1 MTVAGV
7 FRVALDTPLKRL
19 FDYLPPDTGPG
30 GPTGQL
36 FSAPIEPGMRVR
48 VPFGRQKLVGIVMEK
63 ADSSDLPAER
73 LKAVLEVLD
82 PRPVLDVSALALLR
96 WAADYYHHP
105 IGEVLSTALPKALR
119 IGASSE
125 AREEQ
130 LAVTAEGR
138 EAWAGGEPRRAPR
151 QRELLGYLVAAT
163 AGGGGATAPA
173 IGGSGQDAAAGAE
186 PATASGESLV
196 VAGAHTL
203 VSGGAMADA
212 GGAQEDAHGKNEAAD
227 SRAHGDAAG
236 GQADE
241 ATDEAT
247 GAVAGGAARA
257 AGVSAHALDNALP
270 NWRDTAKSLL
280 KRGWIVS
287 TEVVVDGAETG
298 FAVKTPGPE
307 LREEQKAAVDA
318 VGAALGHFGAFVLH
332 GVTGSGKTEVYLRLV
347 ERVLQQGRRALV
359 LVPEI
364 GLTPQLVGRF
374 RDRFDTP
381 MAVLHSALTDS
392 ERLAAWRQAF
402 SGHARI
408 VLGTRSAVFAPVP
421 DLGIIIVDEEHDAS
435 FKQHEGGFRY
445 SARDLAVVR
454 AQRAAVPVLLGS
466 ATPALESLQNVAGG
480 RYVRLCL
487 PYRAAR
493 AEPPRMA
500 LVDLRAN
507 AGHSG
512 VSTPAIQA
520 IERHLRDDGQVLVF
534 LNRRGYA
541 PTLLCTAC
549 GWIAPCQEC
558 DARLT
563 VHLSAG
569 RLRCHHCGFDKELP
583 SRCPQC
589 GFAVKPVG
597 QGTERIE
604 EALAS
609 LFPGVTLARLDRD
622 VVRKRG
628 DMEEVMRRMSSGEAR
643 ILVGT
648 QMVTKGHDFPNVTLV
663 VVLNADQ
670 GLFSTDFRAPERL
683 AQTIVQ
689 VAGRAGRGTRPGEVL
704 IQTEF
709 PGHPLLLSLLSEGY
723 DGFAKAALVERE
735 QSSWPPFSRLAAV
748 RDSAKTAEN
757 ALAFL
762 TEARKLAGAPP
773 RGLRL
778 LGPVPAAMSKRAG
791 RYHAQLLIEGTDR
804 SSLHHFL
811 ESWLPAVEQLQSA
824 RRVRWALDV
833 DPIELF

>member
-1 MTVAGV
+1 MNPVDV

-19 FDYLPPDTGPG
+19 FDYLPPEEGLANG
-30 GPTGQL
+30 SSGL
-36 FSAPIEPGMRVR
+36 FSRPVVPGMRVR
-48 VPFGRQKLVGIVMEK
+48 VPFGRQKLVGIVME
-63 ADSSDLPAER
+63 AAGSTDIPEDR
-73 LKAVLEVLD
+73 LKPILAVLD
-82 PRPVLDVSALALLR
+82 SQPVLDASALALLR
-96 WAADYYHHP
+96 WAAEYYHHP
-105 IGEVLSTALPKALR
+105 IGEVLSSALPKAMRL
-119 IGASSE
+119 GADAE
-125 AREEQ
+125 AREE
-130 LAVTAEGR
+130 LWTVTPEGR
-138 EAWAGGEPRRAPR
+138 TAHEHGEPKRAPK
-151 QRELLGYLVAAT
+151 QRELLAYLIEGARASGVVEQPRSTTPANDGVSAT
-163 AGGGGATAPA
+163 ALDEALPKWRN
-173 IGGSGQDAAAGAE
+173 AAGALKE
-186 PATASGESLV
+186 RGWVSVADVVSTNSATAARVFSV
-196 VAGAHTL
+196 RVAGPA
-203 VSGGAMADA
+203 
-212 GGAQEDAHGKNEAAD
+212 
-227 SRAHGDAAG
+227 
-236 GQADE
+236 
-241 ATDEAT
+241 
-247 GAVAGGAARA
+247 
-257 AGVSAHALDNALP
+257 
-270 NWRDTAKSLL
+270 
-280 KRGWIVS
+280 
-287 TEVVVDGAETG
+287 
-298 FAVKTPGPE
+298 
-307 LREEQKAAVDA
+307 LREEQRAAVEA
-318 VGAALGHFGAFVLH
+318 VGGALGRFGAFVLH
-332 GVTGSGKTEVYLRLV
+332 GVTGSGKTEVYLRLA
-347 ERVLQQGRRALV
+347 ERVLEKGQRALV

-374 RDRFDTP
+374 RERFETP
-381 MAVLHSALTDS
+381 MAVLHSALTDL
-392 ERLAAWRQAF
+392 ERLGAWRDAF

-408 VLGTRSAVFAPVP
+408 ILGTRSAVFAPVP
-421 DLGIIIVDEEHDAS
+421 NLGIIIVDEEHDPS

-454 AQRAAVPVLLGS
+454 AQRADVPIVLGS
-466 ATPALESLQNVAGG
+466 ATPSLESLHNVDGG
-480 RYVRLCL
+480 RYTRLSL
-487 PYRAAR
+487 PHRAAS

-507 AGHSG
+507 TVHSG

-549 GWIAPCQEC
+549 GWIAPCPEC

-563 VHLSAG
+563 VHLAAG
-569 RLRCHHCGFDKELP
+569 RLRCHHCGFDSVLP

-604 EALAS
+604 ETLTA

-622 VVRKRG
+622 VVRRRG
-628 DMEEVMRRMSSGEAR
+628 DMEEVVRRMSSGEAR

-689 VAGRAGRGTRPGEVL
+689 VAGRAGRGSKPGEVF

-709 PGHPLLLSLLSEGY
+709 PGHPLLVSLLSEGY
-723 DGFAKAALVERE
+723 DGFARAALTERS
-735 QSSWPPFSRLAAV
+735 QASWPPFSRLAAL
-748 RDSAKTAEN
+748 RDSAKTAEG
-757 ALAFL
+757 ALEFL
-762 TEARKLAGAPP
+762 TEARKLAGTPP

-778 LGPVPAAMSKRAG
+778 LGPVPAAMSRRAG
-791 RYHAQLLIEGTDR
+791 RFHAQLLIEGTGR

-811 ESWLPAVEQLQSA
+811 DAWLPAIEQLPSA

>member
-1 MTVAGV
+1 MTVACV

-19 FDYLPPDTGPG
+19 FDYLPPASGPG
-30 GPTGQL
+30 GPVGQL
-36 FSAPIEPGMRVR
+36 FGAPIEPGMRVR
-48 VPFGRQKLVGIVMEK
+48 VPFGRQKLVGIVMER
-63 ADSSDLPAER
+63 ADSSDLPEER
-73 LKAVLEVLD
+73 LKAILEVLD
-82 PRPVLDVSALALLR
+82 PRPVLDASALALLR
-96 WAADYYHHP
+96 WAAEYYHHP

-119 IGASSE
+119 LGAPLE
-125 AREEQ
+125 AREERWS
-130 LAVTAEGR
+130 ATAEGR
-138 EAWAGGEPRRAPR
+138 EAWASGEPRRAPR
-151 QRELLGYLVAAT
+151 QREMLGYLVAAA
-163 AGGGGATAPA
+163 AGGG
-173 IGGSGQDAAAGAE
+173 SMAAA
-186 PATASGESLV
+186 AS
-196 VAGAHTL
+196 
-203 VSGGAMADA
+203 
-212 GGAQEDAHGKNEAAD
+212 AQ
-227 SRAHGDAAG
+227 
-236 GQADE
+236 
-241 ATDEAT
+241 
-247 GAVAGGAARA
+247 
-257 AGVSAHALDNALP
+257 ALDDALP
-270 NWRDTAKSLL
+270 NWRDTAKALL
-280 KRGWIVS
+280 KRGWIAS
-287 TEVVVDGAETG
+287 TEVVVGGGEAG

-307 LREEQKAAVDA
+307 LRDEQKSAVDA
-318 VGAALGHFGAFVLH
+318 VGGALGHFGAFVLH

-347 ERVLQQGRRALV
+347 ERVLQQGGRALV

-392 ERLAAWRQAF
+392 ERLMAWRQAF
-402 SGHARI
+402 SGHARV

-454 AQRAAVPVLLGS
+454 AQRADVPVLLGS

-480 RYVRLCL
+480 RYVRLSL

-507 AGHSG
+507 AGHAG
-512 VSTPAIQA
+512 VSTPTIQA
-520 IERHLRDDGQVLVF
+520 IERHLSDDGQVLVF

-604 EALAS
+604 EALAG

-628 DMEEVMRRMSSGEAR
+628 DMEEVMRRMASGEAR

-723 DGFAKAALVERE
+723 DGFAKTALAERE

-811 ESWLPAVEQLQSA
+811 DSWLPAVEQLQSA

>member
-1 MTVAGV
+1 MTPTGV

-19 FDYLPPDTGPG
+19 FDYLPPEST
-30 GPTGQL
+30 L
-36 FSAPIEPGMRVR
+36 FPAGDVAATAAPVEAPIEPGMRVR
-48 VPFGRQKLVGIVMEK
+48 VPFGRQKLVGIVME
-63 ADSSDLPAER
+63 AAASSDLPVER
-73 LKAVLEVLD
+73 LKPILEVLD
-82 PRPVLDVSALALLR
+82 SQPVLDTAALELLR
-96 WAADYYHHP
+96 WAAEYYHHP
-105 IGEVLSTALPKALR
+105 IGEVLSTALPKAMR
-119 IGASSE
+119 MGAASE
-125 AREEQ
+125 AHEERWS
-130 LAVTAEGR
+130 VTPDGR
-138 EAWAGGEPRRAPR
+138 EAWGRGEPKRAHK
-151 QRELLGYLVAAT
+151 QRELLGILVGSGVVPAVN
-163 AGGGGATAPA
+163 AGGGEGEVPF
-173 IGGSGQDAAAGAE
+173 SAAGHGVS
-186 PATASGESLV
+186 ASAL
-196 VAGAHTL
+196 
-203 VSGGAMADA
+203 
-212 GGAQEDAHGKNEAAD
+212 
-227 SRAHGDAAG
+227 
-236 GQADE
+236 DE
-241 ATDEAT
+241 ALPKWRD
-247 GAVAGGAARA
+247 AARA
-257 AGVSAHALDNALP
+257 LAE
-270 NWRDTAKSLL
+270 
-280 KRGWIVS
+280 RGWVLS
-287 TEVVVDGAETG
+287 AEAPLASAEAR
-298 FAVKTPGPE
+298 FAVRTAGPT
-307 LREEQKAAVDA
+307 LRDEQKAAVDA

-332 GVTGSGKTEVYLRLV
+332 GVTGSGKTEVYLQLV

-381 MAVLHSALTDS
+381 MAVLHSALTDT
-392 ERLAAWRQAF
+392 ERLAGWRQAF

-408 VLGTRSAVFAPVP
+408 VLGTRSAVFAPVR

-454 AQRAAVPVLLGS
+454 AQRADVPVLLGS

-480 RYVRLCL
+480 RYVRLSL
-487 PYRAAR
+487 PHRAAN
-493 AEPPRMA
+493 AEPPRMG
-500 LVDLRAN
+500 LVDLRSN
-507 AGHSG
+507 AGHAG
-512 VSTPAIQA
+512 LSTPAIQA
-520 IERHLRDDGQVLVF
+520 IQRHLGDDGQVLVY

-549 GWIAPCQEC
+549 GWIAPCREC

-569 RLRCHHCGFDKELP
+569 RLRCHHCGFDTELP
-583 SRCPQC
+583 KRCPQC

-604 EALAS
+604 EALTE

-622 VVRKRG
+622 VVRRRG

-663 VVLNADQ
+663 IVLNADQ

-689 VAGRAGRGTRPGEVL
+689 VAGRAGRGSKPGEVL
-704 IQTEF
+704 IQTDF

-723 DGFAKAALVERE
+723 DGFARTALTERE
-735 QSSWPPFSRLAAV
+735 QASWPPFSRLAAV
-748 RDSAKTAEN
+748 RDSAKTAES
-757 ALAFL
+757 ALEFL
-762 TEARKLAGAPP
+762 TEARKLAGAPR

-791 RYHAQLLIEGTDR
+791 RYHAQLLIEGADR

-811 ESWLPAVEQLQSA
+811 DSWLPAVEQLQSA

>member
-1 MTVAGV
+1 
-7 FRVALDTPLKRL
+7 
-19 FDYLPPDTGPG
+19 
-30 GPTGQL
+30 
-36 FSAPIEPGMRVR
+36 
-48 VPFGRQKLVGIVMEK
+48 MEA
-63 ADSSDLPAER
+63 ADSSDIPPER
-73 LKAVLEVLD
+73 LKPILEVLD
-82 PRPVLDVSALALLR
+82 PRPVLDASALALLR
-96 WAADYYHHP
+96 WAAEYYHHP
-105 IGEVLSTALPKALR
+105 IGEVLSTALPKAMR
-119 IGASSE
+119 MGAAAE
-125 AREEQ
+125 AHEERWS
-130 LAVTAEGR
+130 VTPDGR
-138 EAWAGGEPRRAPR
+138 EAWTRGEPRRAPK
-151 QRELLGYLVAAT
+151 QRGLLGYLVAA
-163 AGGGGATAPA
+163 GGGA
-173 IGGSGQDAAAGAE
+173 
-186 PATASGESLV
+186 ASEQTSESSL
-196 VAGAHTL
+196 ARE
-203 VSGGAMADA
+203 S
-212 GGAQEDAHGKNEAAD
+212 
-227 SRAHGDAAG
+227 
-236 GQADE
+236 
-241 ATDEAT
+241 
-247 GAVAGGAARA
+247 GAVLAGEEASASAGDGASASAGEGLFVPAGDGASRTA
-257 AGVSAHALDNALP
+257 GEGVSASAHNNPFASADQGVSAVMLDEALP
-270 NWRDTAKSLL
+270 NWRDAARSLAT
-280 KRGWIVS
+280 RGWVLS
-287 TEVVVDGAETG
+287 AEVALADGEAG
-298 FAVKTPGPE
+298 FAVRTPGPD
-307 LREEQKAAVDA
+307 LRDEQRVAVEA

-392 ERLAAWRQAF
+392 ERLTAWRQAF

-408 VLGTRSAVFAPVP
+408 MLGTRSAVFAPVP
-421 DLGIIIVDEEHDAS
+421 DLGIVIVDEEHDSS

-454 AQRAAVPVLLGS
+454 AQRADVPVVLGS

-480 RYVRLCL
+480 RYVRLSL
-487 PYRAAR
+487 PYRAAK

-500 LVDLRAN
+500 LVDLRSN
-507 AGHSG
+507 AGHAG

-549 GWIAPCQEC
+549 GWIAPCREC

-569 RLRCHHCGFDKELP
+569 RLRCHHCGFDTELP

-604 EALAS
+604 ESLAS

-622 VVRKRG
+622 VVRRRG

-689 VAGRAGRGTRPGEVL
+689 VAGRAGRGTKPGEVL

-723 DGFAKAALVERE
+723 DGFARTALTERE
-735 QSSWPPFSRLAAV
+735 QASWPPFSRLAAV
-748 RDSAKTAEN
+748 RDSAKTAEG
-757 ALAFL
+757 ALEFL
-762 TEARKLAGAPP
+762 TEARKLAGTPP
-773 RGLRL
+773 RGLKL

-791 RYHAQLLIEGTDR
+791 RYHAQLLIEGVDR

-811 ESWLPAVEQLQSA
+811 DSWLPAVEQLQSA